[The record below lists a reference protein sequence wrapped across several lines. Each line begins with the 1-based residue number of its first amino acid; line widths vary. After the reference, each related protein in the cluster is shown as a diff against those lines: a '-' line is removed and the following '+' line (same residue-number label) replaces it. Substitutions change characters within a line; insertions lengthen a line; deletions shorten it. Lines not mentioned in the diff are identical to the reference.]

1 MKQRP
6 GLFCQAN
13 LAARNMCSGRK
24 NWAFIK
30 VSITLWF
37 LSPHSG
43 LHFHGFLKL
52 LFQSYKYQLTVV
64 YIFLE
69 GNELN
74 IAFHLFQCHKI
85 RFRET
90 SYILVHHGIRNTFTV
105 LGEQTLTIFDD
116 VLLEKTVHVQLGHH
130 TRKSQKAWKNNV
142 WSHCSH
148 PL

>member
-1 MKQRP
+1 MP
-6 GLFCQAN
+6 
-13 LAARNMCSGRK
+13 
-24 NWAFIK
+24 
-30 VSITLWF
+30 
-37 LSPHSG
+37 PHSG
-43 LHFHGFLKL
+43 LYFYGFLKL

-130 TRKSQKAWKNNV
+130 TRKSQKA
-142 WSHCSH
+142 
-148 PL
+148 